1 MLNPEDLK
9 SLSDKEVRVIFT
21 LWQPC
26 QGGKAWRG
34 IQELA
39 DACLTSRETIRQVLN
54 SLEQKGYVRTERT
67 KRNLG
72 KMSTTLV
79 YLTMPSGVGMATK
92 KDTSP
97 CQADLAS
104 TDVQVVLST
113 NSTSTSTNNS
123 WIYPSDKSRRRKEL
137 RVGRRW
143 SDDDSELAG
152 FGLLD
157 TEDSKPKQT
166 AKKNTG
172 KTRHL
177 RPQSEWTALDVASEF
192 TARLMSQFPGNLTL
206 INTKNLAIALA
217 KNRKDYGFSPELELV
232 LMDKWFAD
240 ERNLRNATTRHQFLI
255 GSFLN
260 MFKSDVEDGYSKLGV
275 RMPQVNP
282 EVSTAVK
289 KLYASD
295 GTPYDDTPLGRRFLA
310 MHEER
315 LNAVRKEA
323 LDTTDQ

>member
-1 MLNPEDLK
+1 MLKPEDLK

-26 QGGKAWRG
+26 QGGRAWRG
-34 IQELA
+34 VAELA
-39 DACLTSRETIRQVLN
+39 EACNTSRETIRQTLK
-54 SLEQKGYVRTERT
+54 SLEARGFVRTERT

-72 KMSTTLV
+72 KLSTTLI
-79 YLTMPSGVGMATK
+79 YLTMPSAVGMAK
-92 KDTSP
+92 GKEESP
-97 CQADLAS
+97 CQAELAS

-113 NSTSTSTNNS
+113 DSTSTSTTNT
-123 WIYPSDKSRRRKEL
+123 WIYPSDKSKRRKEL
-137 RVGRRW
+137 VVSRRW
-143 SDDDSELAG
+143 NDDDDIAG

-157 TEDSKPKQT
+157 TEDSKPKT
-166 AKKNTG
+166 PVKKNTG

-192 TARLMSQFPGNLTL
+192 TSRLMAQFPGNMTL

-217 KNRKDYGFSPELELV
+217 KNRKQYGFSSELELV

-240 ERNLRNATTRHQFLI
+240 EKNLRNAPSRHQFLI

-260 MFKSDVEDGYSKLGV
+260 LFKSDVEEGYSQLGV
-275 RMPQVNP
+275 RMPQTTP
-282 EVSTAVK
+282 EASTAVK

-310 MHEER
+310 MHEEK

-323 LDTTDQ
+323 LDTSDK